1 VPWFNQLGH
10 YFKTF
15 NNFYMNN
22 LSDNLPRFE
31 LTSVQTDFPR
41 IKITSS
47 ELAADFIRRFY
58 TGDIDIFES
67 SFVLLLNSQNMTIGY
82 AKLSQGGIQGTVMD
96 PRLVA
101 HYAVKCL
108 ASAVIIAHNHPS
120 GALKPSEADLT
131 LTKKIDKGLQLLDIK
146 LLDHVILTSEGH
158 YSLDGNGQ
166 L

>member
-1 VPWFNQLGH
+1 
-10 YFKTF
+10 
-15 NNFYMNN
+15 MNH

-41 IKITSS
+41 IKIQSS
-47 ELAADFIRRFY
+47 EAAANFIRRFY

-67 SFVLLLNSQNMTIGY
+67 AFVLLLNSQNMSIGY

-120 GALKPSEADLT
+120 GALKPSEADLN
-131 LTKKIDKGLQLLDIK
+131 LTKKINSGLDLLDIK
-146 LLDHVILTSEGH
+146 LLDHVIITGEGY
-158 YSLDGNGQ
+158 YSLADNGQ

>member
-1 VPWFNQLGH
+1 
-10 YFKTF
+10 
-15 NNFYMNN
+15 MNH

-31 LTSVQTDFPR
+31 LASVQSDFPR
-41 IKITSS
+41 IKIQSS
-47 ELAADFIRRFY
+47 EAAANFIRRFY

-67 SFVLLLNSQNMTIGY
+67 SFVLLLNSQNLTIGY

-131 LTKKIDKGLQLLDIK
+131 LTKKINSGLDLLDIK
-146 LLDHVILTSEGH
+146 LLDHVIITSEGF
-158 YSLDGNGQ
+158 YSLLDNGQ

>member
-1 VPWFNQLGH
+1 
-10 YFKTF
+10 
-15 NNFYMNN
+15 MNH

-31 LTSVQTDFPR
+31 LTSVQTEFPKV
-41 IKITSS
+41 KITSS
-47 ELAADFIRRFY
+47 QLASDFIRRFY

-67 SFVLLLNSQNMTIGY
+67 SFVLLLNSQNLTIGY
-82 AKLSQGGIQGTVMD
+82 AKLSQGGVQGTVMD

-120 GALKPSEADLT
+120 GALKPSDADLL
-131 LTKKIDKGLQLLDIK
+131 LTKKINSGLELLDIK
-146 LLDHVILTSEGH
+146 LLDHVIITSGGY
-158 YSLDGNGQ
+158 YSIMDNGQ

>member
-1 VPWFNQLGH
+1 
-10 YFKTF
+10 
-15 NNFYMNN
+15 MNH

-31 LTSVQTDFPR
+31 LASVQSDFPR
-41 IKITSS
+41 IKIQSS
-47 ELAADFIRRFY
+47 EAAANFIRRFY

-67 SFVLLLNSQNMTIGY
+67 SFVLLLNSQNLTIGY
-82 AKLSQGGIQGTVMD
+82 AKLSQGGIQGTIMD

-131 LTKKIDKGLQLLDIK
+131 LTKKINSGLDLLDIK
-146 LLDHVILTSEGH
+146 LLDHVIITSEGF
-158 YSLDGNGQ
+158 YSLLDNGQ

>member
-1 VPWFNQLGH
+1 
-10 YFKTF
+10 
-15 NNFYMNN
+15 MNN

-41 IKITSS
+41 IKIQSS
-47 ELAADFIRRFY
+47 EAAANFIRRFY

-67 SFVLLLNSQNMTIGY
+67 AFVLLLNSQNMSIGY

-120 GALKPSEADLT
+120 GALKPSEADLN
-131 LTKKIDKGLQLLDIK
+131 LTKKINSGLDLLDIK
-146 LLDHVILTSEGH
+146 LLDHVIITSEGY
-158 YSLDGNGQ
+158 YSLADNSQ

>member
-1 VPWFNQLGH
+1 
-10 YFKTF
+10 
-15 NNFYMNN
+15 MNH

-31 LTSVQTDFPR
+31 LASVQSDFPR
-41 IKITSS
+41 IKIQSS
-47 ELAADFIRRFY
+47 EAAANFIRRFY

-67 SFVLLLNSQNMTIGY
+67 SFVLLLNSQNLTIGY

-131 LTKKIDKGLQLLDIK
+131 LTKKINSGLELLDIK
-146 LLDHVILTSEGH
+146 LLDHVIITSEGY
-158 YSLDGNGQ
+158 YSLLDNGQ

>member
-1 VPWFNQLGH
+1 
-10 YFKTF
+10 
-15 NNFYMNN
+15 MNH

-31 LTSVQTDFPR
+31 LASVQSDFPR
-41 IKITSS
+41 IKIQSS
-47 ELAADFIRRFY
+47 EAAANFIRRFY

-67 SFVLLLNSQNMTIGY
+67 SFVLLLNSQNLTIGY

-131 LTKKIDKGLQLLDIK
+131 LTKKINSGLELLDIK
-146 LLDHVILTSEGH
+146 LLDHVIITSEGY
-158 YSLDGNGQ
+158 YSLADNGQ

>member
-1 VPWFNQLGH
+1 
-10 YFKTF
+10 
-15 NNFYMNN
+15 MNS

-41 IKITSS
+41 IKIQSS
-47 ELAADFIRRFY
+47 EAAADFIRRFY

-67 SFVLLLNSQNMTIGY
+67 AFVLLLNSQNMSIGY

-131 LTKKIDKGLQLLDIK
+131 LTKKINSGLDLLDIK
-146 LLDHVILTSEGH
+146 LLDHVIITSEGY
-158 YSLDGNGQ
+158 YSLADNSQ

>member
-1 VPWFNQLGH
+1 
-10 YFKTF
+10 
-15 NNFYMNN
+15 MNH

-31 LTSVQTDFPR
+31 LASVQSDFPR
-41 IKITSS
+41 IKIQSS
-47 ELAADFIRRFY
+47 GAAANFIRRFY

-67 SFVLLLNSQNMTIGY
+67 SFVLLLNSQNLTIGY
-82 AKLSQGGIQGTVMD
+82 AKLSQGGIQGTIMD

-120 GALKPSEADLT
+120 GALKPSDADIT
-131 LTKKIDKGLQLLDIK
+131 LTKKINSGLDLLDIK
-146 LLDHVILTSEGH
+146 LLDHVIITSEGY
-158 YSLDGNGQ
+158 YSLLDNGQ

>member
-1 VPWFNQLGH
+1 
-10 YFKTF
+10 
-15 NNFYMNN
+15 MNN

-41 IKITSS
+41 IKIQSS
-47 ELAADFIRRFY
+47 EAAANFIRRFY

-67 SFVLLLNSQNMTIGY
+67 AFVLLLNSQNMSIGY

-120 GALKPSEADLT
+120 GALKPSEADLN
-131 LTKKIDKGLQLLDIK
+131 LTKKINSGLDLLDIK
-146 LLDHVILTSEGH
+146 LLDHVILTGEGF
-158 YSLDGNGQ
+158 YSLAVNGQ

>member
-1 VPWFNQLGH
+1 
-10 YFKTF
+10 
-15 NNFYMNN
+15 MNN

-41 IKITSS
+41 IKIQSS
-47 ELAADFIRRFY
+47 EAAANFIRSFY

-67 SFVLLLNSQNMTIGY
+67 SFVLLLNSQNLTIGY

-120 GALKPSEADLT
+120 GALKPSDADLT
-131 LTKKIDKGLQLLDIK
+131 LTKKINSGLDLLDIK
-146 LLDHVILTSEGH
+146 LLDHIIITSEGY
-158 YSLDGNGQ
+158 YSLLDNGQ

>member
-1 VPWFNQLGH
+1 
-10 YFKTF
+10 
-15 NNFYMNN
+15 MNH

-31 LTSVQTDFPR
+31 LASVQSDFPR
-41 IKITSS
+41 IKIQSS
-47 ELAADFIRRFY
+47 EAAANFIRRFY

-67 SFVLLLNSQNMTIGY
+67 SFVLLLNSQNLTIGY

-120 GALKPSEADLT
+120 GALKPSDADLT
-131 LTKKIDKGLQLLDIK
+131 LTKKINSGLDLLDIK
-146 LLDHVILTSEGH
+146 LLDHVIITSEGF
-158 YSLDGNGQ
+158 YSLLDNGQ

>member
-1 VPWFNQLGH
+1 
-10 YFKTF
+10 
-15 NNFYMNN
+15 MNH

-31 LTSVQTDFPR
+31 LASVQSDFPR
-41 IKITSS
+41 IKIQSS
-47 ELAADFIRRFY
+47 EAAANFIRRFY

-67 SFVLLLNSQNMTIGY
+67 SFVLLLNSQNLTIGY
-82 AKLSQGGIQGTVMD
+82 AKLSQGGIQGTIMD

-120 GALKPSEADLT
+120 GALKPSDADIT
-131 LTKKIDKGLQLLDIK
+131 LTKKINSGLDLLDIK
-146 LLDHVILTSEGH
+146 LLDHVIITSEGY
-158 YSLDGNGQ
+158 YSLLDNGQ